1 MKHAVMLFLALLVV
15 TTISVAQSNPFTQPT
30 PTELAAAVRVIH
42 ADSRCPAKPRF
53 VATSLA
59 EPSKSMWL
67 DAKKRA
73 GIPREIRATVVDPS
87 APKVYEFTVDVKQ
100 QLVTEVRAVPP
111 VQWMLTESDY
121 SRADSMM
128 RASPRLRDALR
139 RRGLTVDSIAVE
151 TWASG
156 VPVPQ
161 ASRFARC
168 LFYALDAE
176 GVNRYDRPVE
186 GVAVITLRSCVGS
199 QRWRIHYCNTSTSC
213 CEWRSAVERVAPD
226 ANAHRTRGL
235 GDLQHAMG

>member
-1 MKHAVMLFLALLVV
+1 
-15 TTISVAQSNPFTQPT
+15 
-30 PTELAAAVRVIH
+30 
-42 ADSRCPAKPRF
+42 
-53 VATSLA
+53 
-59 EPSKSMWL
+59 
-67 DAKKRA
+67 
-73 GIPREIRATVVDPS
+73 VVDPS
-87 APKVYEFTVDVKQ
+87 APKVYEFTVDVQQ

-128 RASPRLRDALR
+128 RASPRLREALR

-186 GVAVITLRSCVGS
+186 GVSALIDLTSGTILQWMNLNRVKFHRSHHATILRR
-199 QRWRIHYCNTSTSC
+199 QSTM
-213 CEWRSAVERVAPD
+213 
-226 ANAHRTRGL
+226 AHSL
-235 GDLQHAMG
+235 PQHVHQLL